1 MLYRGKLRFIIHE
14 KLFSVSRAMEHRVAI
29 LLPAASAARVVLPG
43 LQDATTMSF
52 DQSMSKTFYGSRME
66 SPRTPRSPRTLRGR
80 LKTARMRAEEAS
92 RLLSSILRGHMSA
105 HDFARTIAAAAPD
118 LEWLEALGSALGDLG
133 TLVESANSSALEQ
146 QMAQTA
152 EAYETAQQL
161 QDALEA
167 SYQESM
173 RLRGLL
179 EKAGKDLQ
187 RLKSEVEFLSMFS
200 GPRPRRAAEAHADE
214 APDGPLLPRWTAAPA
229 APAVPTAP
237 TAPTVP
243 TARGSAAERAER
255 IARQEAMLK
264 KHQKE
269 HAEELDRIDRT
280 HAEALRKLHAQLAEE
295 KHQHAAAFDAREE
308 IFSSQRRADEQKLKK
323 AEAEAEAAALREGLY
338 RAQAAAAAAVLTE
351 TQAELQTARNEC
363 QRLRIQLE
371 QGRGSVAS
379 ANAAFEGLVS
389 ANASLVRDV
398 ALARA
403 QAAATVHQG
412 ATPPHVRGTT
422 PIAIVTLVPEPP
434 PTRLGGGML
443 AKPAP
448 PEPTTPAPTPQKL
461 RANIPGRQ

>member
-1 MLYRGKLRFIIHE
+1 MERGKNL
-14 KLFSVSRAMEHRVAI
+14 
-29 LLPAASAARVVLPG
+29 LLPAASARVVLPG

-52 DQSMSKTFYGSRME
+52 DQSMSKIFYGSRSE
-66 SPRTPRSPRTLRGR
+66 SPRTPRSSTLLRGR

-92 RLLSSILRGHMSA
+92 RLLSSILRGHVSA

-133 TLVESANSSALEQ
+133 TLVESANSSVLEQ
-146 QMAQTA
+146 QMAQTT
-152 EAYETAQQL
+152 EASETAQQL

-167 SYQESM
+167 SYQDSM

-179 EKAGKDLQ
+179 EKAGKELQ
-187 RLKSEVEFLSMFS
+187 RLKSEVEFLSMFQ

-237 TAPTVP
+237 TA
-243 TARGSAAERAER
+243 RGSAAERAER

-264 KHQKE
+264 KHLKE

-280 HAEALRKLHAQLAEE
+280 HAEALRKLHAQHAEE

-323 AEAEAEAAALREGLY
+323 AEAEAAAAALREGLY
-338 RAQAAAAAAVLTE
+338 RAQAAAAATVLTE

-363 QRLRIQLE
+363 QRLRIKLE
-371 QGRGSVAS
+371 QGRGSVVS

-389 ANASLVRDV
+389 ANASLVSDL

-403 QAAATVHQG
+403 QAAATLHQG

-422 PIAIVTLVPEPP
+422 PITIVTLVPEPP

-448 PEPTTPAPTPQKL
+448 PEPTTPPPTAQKL
-461 RANIPGRQ
+461 RANIPVYRQ

>member
-1 MLYRGKLRFIIHE
+1 MERGKNL
-14 KLFSVSRAMEHRVAI
+14 
-29 LLPAASAARVVLPG
+29 LLPAASARVVLPG

-52 DQSMSKTFYGSRME
+52 DQSMSKIFYGSRSE
-66 SPRTPRSPRTLRGR
+66 SPRTPRSSTFLRGR

-92 RLLSSILRGHMSA
+92 RLLSSILRGHLSA

-133 TLVESANSSALEQ
+133 TLVERANSSILEQ
-146 QMAQTA
+146 QMAQTT
-152 EAYETAQQL
+152 EASETAQQL

-167 SYQESM
+167 SYQDSM

-179 EKAGKDLQ
+179 EKAGKELQ
-187 RLKSEVEFLSMFS
+187 RLKSEVEFLSMFQ

-229 APAVPTAP
+229 APAAPTVPTA
-237 TAPTVP
+237 P

-264 KHQKE
+264 KHLKE

-280 HAEALRKLHAQLAEE
+280 HAEALRKLHAQHAEE

-323 AEAEAEAAALREGLY
+323 AVAEAEAAALREGLY
-338 RAQAAAAAAVLTE
+338 RAQAAAAATVLAE

-363 QRLRIQLE
+363 QRLRIKLE
-371 QGRGSVAS
+371 QGRGSVVS

-389 ANASLVRDV
+389 ANASLVSDL

-403 QAAATVHQG
+403 QAAATLHQG

-422 PIAIVTLVPEPP
+422 PITIVTLVPEPP

-448 PEPTTPAPTPQKL
+448 PEPTTPLPTPQKL
-461 RANIPGRQ
+461 RANIPVYRQ